1 MRPSP
6 YPMLDPDHALEL
18 VLQRT
23 PTLEPEEVAI
33 ADARGRVLAR
43 DVVARGQL
51 PPLPISA
58 VDGYAF
64 RSAGGG
70 GRLAVVGESAAGSPF
85 AGPVSDRQAIRIMTG
100 AVVPAETDTVAMLE
114 ECSLDGG
121 DVLVPERFP
130 TGYNIRQPG
139 DDIAEGVT
147 ALPAGMELGAAEI
160 GLAATLGNASLCVF
174 RRPRVA
180 LMTTGD
186 ELVEVGQE
194 PGPGQVI
201 DSNRWALRA
210 ALELAGAEVTMIG
223 AAPDEPGP
231 LAEMVKAALDDH
243 QVLVTSGGVSVGAR
257 DLVKPLL
264 ASLGEVHLGRVRL
277 KPGKPFTFATLP
289 RERLAFGLP
298 GFPVSSL
305 ITFELFVR
313 PAMRKMQGHRRLT
326 RPRLPVRLDYRAR
339 GGDRT
344 EYQRVQLRREG
355 SELVASLMG
364 SQSSS
369 RLLSLAGA
377 QALVRVPPDAGDLER
392 GTVVEALILDLA

>member
-1 MRPSP
+1 
-6 YPMLDPDHALEL
+6 MLDPEHALEL

-23 PTLEPEEVAI
+23 PTLDPEDVAL

-43 DVVARGQL
+43 DVVSRGRM
-51 PPLPISA
+51 PALPISA

-70 GRLAVVGESAAGSPF
+70 GRLSLIGESAAGSPF
-85 AGPVSDRQAIRIMTG
+85 GGSLSERQSIRIMTG
-100 AVVPAETDTVAMLE
+100 AVVPPDADTVAMLE
-114 ECSLDGG
+114 DCEVEGEQ
-121 DVLVPERFP
+121 VLVPEGFP
-130 TGYNIRQPG
+130 SRYNIRQPG
-139 DDIAEGVT
+139 DDIAEGVV

-174 RRPRVA
+174 GRPRVA

-210 ALELAGAEVTMIG
+210 ALELAGAEVSMIG
-223 AAPDEPGP
+223 AAPDRPGP
-231 LAEMVKAALDDH
+231 LAEMVEAALADN
-243 QVLVTSGGVSVGAR
+243 QVLVTSGGVSVGSH

-289 RERLAFGLP
+289 RGRLAFGLP

-313 PAMRKMQGHRRLT
+313 PALRKMQGHGRLT
-326 RPRLPVRLDYRAR
+326 RPMLPVRLDYRAR

-344 EYQRVQLRREG
+344 EYQRVLLRREG

-377 QALVRVPPDAGDLER
+377 QALVRVPADRGDLEP
-392 GTVVEALILDLA
+392 GTVAEALILDLP